1 MALANGIISAP
12 VTIDDVKAAIGV
24 SSNDL
29 ATLCKSKNI
38 NGWSKYKPLNVA
50 KNFIDKL
57 ISVEE
62 EWIDLYSITGYKGYV
77 RGGMSIPWMNL
88 DDINLLNDTNGNK
101 GFEAYP
107 NNLMEGDY
115 WKYVSPKGGKY
126 PYRLGDFRGYC
137 ADAIQSIQFNLPQ
150 FNNIEQIYN
159 VSPKVELIMYKK
171 MGNAGNSIQLEDII
185 PYLSNGGFQLGVYLK
200 YKNGRYINGAY
211 VRNEL
216 QILGTVKLQDYVY
229 FKGNITPNYVNG
241 GDEVVTIV
249 AYFLYEKSVA
259 RYILLPWF
267 PCGIKF
273 YEMKR
278 VIMVSEIKSGN
289 NNWTTNRGELYGN
302 VLWAKIGIT
311 KINETI
317 TIGNSSSRYYFRTK
331 CTVGNSTLIANGVP
345 ITSNGST
352 VSSYTVP
359 TGNGSDLYYVYI
371 SFSGVYDTGYYEQYK
386 NNYIYVAVQ
395 FNETGDWKTVDT
407 LSLKLMS
414 L

>member
-1 MALANGIISAP
+1 MSYSNGVISAP
-12 VTIDDVKAAIGV
+12 VTIDDVKAALGK

-29 ATLCKSKNI
+29 ATLCKSENI

-62 EWIDLYSITGYKGYV
+62 EWIDLYHITGLKGYV
-77 RGGMSIPWMNL
+77 RCGMSIPWMKL
-88 DDINLLNDTNGNK
+88 DDINLLTDANGYK

-107 NNLMEGDY
+107 NALMAGKY
-115 WKYVSPKGGKY
+115 WKYVCPQGGKY
-126 PYRLGDFRGYC
+126 PYRLGDFRGYSV
-137 ADAIQSIQFNLPQ
+137 DTRQSIQFNLPQ

-159 VSPKVELIMYKK
+159 ISPKVELIMYKK
-171 MGNAGNSIQLEDII
+171 MGDSGNSIQLEDII
-185 PYLSNGGFQLGVYLK
+185 PYLSNGGFQLGVYLN

-216 QILGTVKLQDYVY
+216 QILGTVKLQDGVY
-229 FKGNITPNYVNG
+229 FKGNISPSYVNG
-241 GDEVVTIV
+241 LDEVVTIV
-249 AYFLYEKSVA
+249 AYFLYEKSAA

-278 VIMVSEIKSGN
+278 VIMVREIKSGN
-289 NNWTTNRGELYGN
+289 NDWTTNRGELYGN

-311 KINETI
+311 KINKTI

-359 TGNGSDLYYVYI
+359 TGNGSDLYHVYI

-386 NNYIYVAVQ
+386 HNYIYVEVQ
-395 FNETGDWKTVDT
+395 FNETGDWNTVDT

>member
-1 MALANGIISAP
+1 MSYSNGVISAP
-12 VTIDDVKAAIGV
+12 VTIDDVKAALGK

-29 ATLCKSKNI
+29 ATLCKSENI

-62 EWIDLYSITGYKGYV
+62 EWIDLYHITGLKGYV
-77 RGGMSIPWMNL
+77 RCGMSIPWMKL
-88 DDINLLNDTNGNK
+88 DDINLLTDANGYK

-107 NNLMEGDY
+107 DKLMEGKY
-115 WKYVSPKGGKY
+115 WKYVCPQGGKY
-126 PYRLGDFRGYC
+126 PYRLGDFRGYSV
-137 ADAIQSIQFNLPQ
+137 DTRQSIQFNLPQ

-159 VSPKVELIMYKK
+159 ISPKVELIMYKK
-171 MGNAGNSIQLEDII
+171 MGDSGNSIQLEDII

-216 QILGTVKLQDYVY
+216 QILGTVKLQDGVY
-229 FKGNITPNYVNG
+229 FKGNISPSYVNG
-241 GDEVVTIV
+241 LDEVVTIV
-249 AYFLYEKSVA
+249 AYFLYEKSAA

-267 PCGIKF
+267 SCGIKF

-278 VIMVSEIKSGN
+278 VIMVREIKSGN
-289 NNWTTNRGELYGN
+289 NDWTTNRGELYGN

-311 KINETI
+311 KINKTI

-359 TGNGSDLYYVYI
+359 TGNGSDLYHVYI

-386 NNYIYVAVQ
+386 HNYIYVEVQ

>member
-57 ISVEE
+57 IYVEE

-126 PYRLGDFRGYC
+126 PYRLGDFRGYS

-150 FNNIEQIYN
+150 FNNIEQRYN

-259 RYILLPWF
+259 RYILLPWL

-289 NNWTTNRGELYGN
+289 NNWTTNRGELYGY